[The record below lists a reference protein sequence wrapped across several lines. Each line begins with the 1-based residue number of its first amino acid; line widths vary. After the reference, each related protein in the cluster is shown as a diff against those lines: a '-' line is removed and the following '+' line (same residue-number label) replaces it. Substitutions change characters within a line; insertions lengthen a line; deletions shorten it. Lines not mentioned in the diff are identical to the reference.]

1 MSYCV
6 AQGTPL
12 NYMTTWMEG
21 YFGDQDTWIHMVE
34 SVYCPPENQ
43 NIVNQL
49 YFNTNKISK

>member
-12 NYMTTWMEG
+12 SYMTAWMG
-21 YFGDQDTWIHMVE
+21 GGLWDQDTWIHMVE
-34 SVYCPPENQ
+34 SLYCPPETQ

-49 YFNTNKISK
+49 YSNTK